1 MRFILLSH
9 KYSGYQI
16 DYNDGKLILEW
27 YGAVDFDG
35 VESIG
40 LSNVHIF
47 PIKPQPKP
55 YSAVLTANFIK
66 PSLYN
71 PTKVLATLRIHKN
84 SDFTPSTNYKGNYHT
99 YLPGNNL
106 LMTHR

>member
-1 MRFILLSH
+1 MKFILLSH
-9 KYSGYQI
+9 KYSGFQVNF
-16 DYNDGKLILEW
+16 DDEKLILEW

-35 VESIG
+35 VEYIG

-47 PIKPQPKP
+47 PIKPKAKP

-71 PTKVLATLRIHKN
+71 PEKVLATLRIHKN
-84 SDFTPSTNYKGNYHT
+84 SDFTPSTNYRGKSCT
-99 YLPGNNL
+99 
-106 LMTHR
+106 